1 MKRRRPTPRLVK
13 DEEPPTS
20 DGPALVSI
28 FLSAR
33 QQADL
38 HLPPFDVEG
47 EAVPEPTDTDARSD

>member
-1 MKRRRPTPRLVK
+1 MKRRPRLVK
-13 DEEPPTS
+13 DEEPPAT
-20 DGPALVSI
+20 DGPPLVSI

-47 EAVPEPTDTDARSD
+47 EALPEPPQAE